1 MRVMMGRAIFVWK
14 ESFPWGRYNRRKSI
28 GHAHSTG
35 WWAEQGIPYLILST
49 RQEIGGLWRKAV
61 GRKIL
66 VVDDEPVL
74 VETMAYNLEQA
85 GYQVTTV
92 TDGASALEAARR
104 ETPDLVILD
113 IMLPEM
119 DGLEVCRLLRREG
132 NTATT
137 PIMMLTA
144 KGEEIDKVV
153 GLEVGADDYV
163 TKPFGRRELLARVR
177 ALLRR
182 AEYPAPVEDHNATST
197 AEDTARANRE
207 LVAGPLRIDLAGRRV
222 DCRGQKLDLQPKQFE
237 LLVYLVRNRG
247 TVLTRDQVLYN
258 VWGYD
263 YAGDTRTVDVHIR
276 WLREKLEEDPA
287 NPRLIQTV
295 RGVGYVFR
303 W

>member
-1 MRVMMGRAIFVWK
+1 
-14 ESFPWGRYNRRKSI
+14 
-28 GHAHSTG
+28 
-35 WWAEQGIPYLILST
+35 
-49 RQEIGGLWRKAV
+49 V
-61 GRKIL
+61 GRTMRKVLI
-66 VVDDEPVL
+66 VDDEPVL
-74 VETMAYNLEQA
+74 VETIAYNLEQA
-85 GYQVTTV
+85 GYEVTTAA
-92 TDGASALEAARR
+92 DGASALEAARR
-104 ETPDLVILD
+104 ERPDLVILD

-119 DGLEVCRLLRREG
+119 DGIEVCRRLRRENG
-132 NTATT
+132 TATT

-163 TKPFGRRELLARVR
+163 TKPFGRRELLARVK

-182 AEYPAPVEDHNATST
+182 AEYAPASEERPAQGIADELPHS
-197 AEDTARANRE
+197 NRE
-207 LVAGPLRIDLAGRRV
+207 LAAGPLRIDLAGRRV
-222 DCRGQKLDLQPKQFE
+222 ICRGQELELQPKQFE
-237 LLVYLVRNRG
+237 LLTYLVRNRG
-247 TVLTRDQVLYN
+247 TVLTRDQILHN

-263 YAGDTRTVDVHIR
+263 YAGDTRTVDVHVR

>member
-1 MRVMMGRAIFVWK
+1 M
-14 ESFPWGRYNRRKSI
+14 
-28 GHAHSTG
+28 
-35 WWAEQGIPYLILST
+35 
-49 RQEIGGLWRKAV
+49 

-66 VVDDEPVL
+66 VVDDEAVL
-74 VETMAYNLEQA
+74 VETIAYNLEQA
-85 GYQVTTV
+85 GYQVITA

-104 ETPDLVILD
+104 ETPDVIILD

-119 DGLEVCRLLRREG
+119 DGLEVCRQLRRESS
-132 NTATT
+132 TATT

-144 KGEEIDKVV
+144 KGDEIDKVV

-182 AEYPAPVEDHNATST
+182 ADYTDEEHPTQST
-197 AEDTARANRE
+197 EGPRPSHE
-207 LVAGPLRIDLAGRRV
+207 LVAGPIRIDLAGRRV
-222 DCRGQKLDLQPKQFE
+222 NCRGQEFELQPKQFD
-237 LLVYLVRNRG
+237 LLTYLVRNRG
-247 TVLTRDQVLYN
+247 TVLTRDQLLYN

-263 YAGDTRTVDVHIR
+263 YAGDTRTVDVHVR

-295 RGVGYVFR
+295 RGVGYCFR
-303 W
+303 

>member
-1 MRVMMGRAIFVWK
+1 VA
-14 ESFPWGRYNRRKSI
+14 
-28 GHAHSTG
+28 
-35 WWAEQGIPYLILST
+35 
-49 RQEIGGLWRKAV
+49 
-61 GRKIL
+61 RKIL
-66 VVDDEPVL
+66 VVDDEAVL

-85 GYQVTTV
+85 GYQVITV
-92 TDGASALEAARR
+92 ADGASALEAARR
-104 ETPDLVILD
+104 IKPDLIILD

-119 DGLEVCRLLRREG
+119 DGFEVCRQLRQERA
-132 NTATT
+132 TATT

-144 KGEEIDKVV
+144 KSDEIDKVV

-182 AEYPAPVEDHNATST
+182 SEYAPSSQERAGRDGATEVPT
-197 AEDTARANRE
+197 ASRE
-207 LVAGPLRIDLAGRRV
+207 LVAGPIRIDLAGRRV
-222 DCRGQKLDLQPKQFE
+222 DCRGQELELQPKQFD
-237 LLVYLVRNRG
+237 LLTYFVRNRG
-247 TVLTRDQVLYN
+247 TVLTRDQLLHN

-263 YAGDTRTVDVHIR
+263 YAGDTRTVDVHVR
-276 WLREKLEEDPA
+276 WLREKIEEDPA

>member
-1 MRVMMGRAIFVWK
+1 M
-14 ESFPWGRYNRRKSI
+14 
-28 GHAHSTG
+28 
-35 WWAEQGIPYLILST
+35 
-49 RQEIGGLWRKAV
+49 

-66 VVDDEPVL
+66 VVDDEQIL
-74 VETMAYNLEQA
+74 VDTIAYNLQQA
-85 GYQVTTV
+85 GYQVTTAA
-92 TDGASALEAARR
+92 DGASALEAAHR

-119 DGLEVCRLLRREG
+119 DGLEVCRLLRREN
-132 NTATT
+132 NTATV

-144 KGEEIDKVV
+144 KGDEIDKVV

-182 AEYPAPVEDHNATST
+182 ADYPSVNEEQPVQETTGEAP
-197 AEDTARANRE
+197 RPGRE

-222 DCRGQKLDLQPKQFE
+222 FCRGQEMELQPKQFD
-237 LLVYLVRNRG
+237 LL
-247 TVLTRDQVLYN
+247 QN

-263 YAGDTRTVDVHIR
+263 YVGDTRTVDVHVR

-295 RGVGYVFR
+295 RGVGYCFR

>member
-1 MRVMMGRAIFVWK
+1 MV
-14 ESFPWGRYNRRKSI
+14 
-28 GHAHSTG
+28 
-35 WWAEQGIPYLILST
+35 
-49 RQEIGGLWRKAV
+49 
-61 GRKIL
+61 RKIL

-74 VETMAYNLEQA
+74 VETIAYNLEQA
-85 GYQVTTV
+85 GYQVTTAS
-92 TDGASALEAARR
+92 DGASALDAVRC
-104 ETPDLVILD
+104 ETPDLIILD

-119 DGLEVCRLLRREG
+119 DGLEVCRQLRRES
-132 NTATT
+132 NTSMT

-144 KGEEIDKVV
+144 KGDEIDKVV

-182 AEYPAPVEDHNATST
+182 ADYPSASESHTTQEAASEVP
-197 AEDTARANRE
+197 RASRE

-222 DCRGQKLDLQPKQFE
+222 HCRGQEWELQPKQFD
-237 LLVYLVRNRG
+237 LLTYLVRNRG
-247 TVLTRDQVLYN
+247 TVLTRDQLLHN

-287 NPRLIQTV
+287 NPQLIQTV

>member
-1 MRVMMGRAIFVWK
+1 MHW
-14 ESFPWGRYNRRKSI
+14 
-28 GHAHSTG
+28 
-35 WWAEQGIPYLILST
+35 
-49 RQEIGGLWRKAV
+49 RQIV
-61 GRKIL
+61 GRRIL

-74 VETMAYNLEQA
+74 VETIAYNLEQA
-85 GYQVTTV
+85 GYQVTTAA
-92 TDGASALEAARR
+92 DGSSALEAARS
-104 ETPDLVILD
+104 ETPDLIILD

-119 DGLEVCRLLRREG
+119 DGLEVCRQLRRES
-132 NTATT
+132 NTSTT

-144 KGEEIDKVV
+144 KGDEIDKVV

-182 AEYPAPVEDHNATST
+182 ADYVPPA
-197 AEDTARANRE
+197 AEKSAQEASSE
-207 LVAGPLRIDLAGRRV
+207 VPRV
-222 DCRGQKLDLQPKQFE
+222 NCRGQELELQPKQFD
-237 LLVYLVRNRG
+237 LLTYLVRNRG
-247 TVLTRDQVLYN
+247 TVLTRDQLLHN

-263 YAGDTRTVDVHIR
+263 YAGDTRTVDVHVR

-295 RGVGYVFR
+295 RGVGYCFR

>member
-1 MRVMMGRAIFVWK
+1 MA
-14 ESFPWGRYNRRKSI
+14 
-28 GHAHSTG
+28 
-35 WWAEQGIPYLILST
+35 
-49 RQEIGGLWRKAV
+49 
-61 GRKIL
+61 RKIL
-66 VVDDEPVL
+66 VVDDESVL
-74 VETMAYNLEQA
+74 VETIAYNLEQA
-85 GYQVTTV
+85 GYQVITA
-92 TDGASALEAARR
+92 TDGTSALQAAHCER
-104 ETPDLVILD
+104 PDLIILD

-119 DGLEVCRLLRREG
+119 DGLEVCRQLRRES

-144 KGEEIDKVV
+144 KGDEIDKVV

-182 AEYPAPVEDHNATST
+182 ADYAPLDAEKPAQEGANEVS
-197 AEDTARANRE
+197 RANRE

-222 DCRGQKLDLQPKQFE
+222 NCRGQELDLQPKQFE
-237 LLVYLVRNRG
+237 LLTYLVRNRG
-247 TVLTRDQVLYN
+247 TVLTRDQLLHN

-263 YAGDTRTVDVHIR
+263 YAGDTRTVDVHVR

-295 RGVGYVFR
+295 RGVGYCFR

>member
-1 MRVMMGRAIFVWK
+1 M
-14 ESFPWGRYNRRKSI
+14 
-28 GHAHSTG
+28 
-35 WWAEQGIPYLILST
+35 
-49 RQEIGGLWRKAV
+49 

-66 VVDDEPVL
+66 VVDDETIL
-74 VETMAYNLEQA
+74 VEAIAYNLEQA
-85 GYQVTTV
+85 GYQVTTAA
-92 TDGASALEAARR
+92 DGASALEAARR
-104 ETPDLVILD
+104 ETPDLIILD

-119 DGLEVCRLLRREG
+119 DGLEVCRQFRREG
-132 NTATT
+132 NTTTT

-144 KGEEIDKVV
+144 KGDEIDKVV
-153 GLEVGADDYV
+153 GLEIGADDYV

-182 AEYPAPVEDHNATST
+182 AEYPAASDERAVQETSS
-197 AEDTARANRE
+197 EPPRPSRE

-222 DCRGQKLDLQPKQFE
+222 NCRGQELELQPKQFD
-237 LLVYLVRNRG
+237 LLTYLVRNRG
-247 TVLTRDQVLYN
+247 TVLTRDQLLQN

-263 YAGDTRTVDVHIR
+263 YVGDTRTVDVHVR

-295 RGVGYVFR
+295 RGVGYCFR

>member
-1 MRVMMGRAIFVWK
+1 M
-14 ESFPWGRYNRRKSI
+14 
-28 GHAHSTG
+28 
-35 WWAEQGIPYLILST
+35 
-49 RQEIGGLWRKAV
+49 

-74 VETMAYNLEQA
+74 VETIAYNLEQA
-85 GYQVTTV
+85 GYQVTTAA
-92 TDGASALEAARR
+92 DGASALEATHR
-104 ETPDLVILD
+104 ETPDLIILD

-119 DGLEVCRLLRREG
+119 DGLEVCRQLRREG
-132 NTATT
+132 NTFTT

-144 KGEEIDKVV
+144 KGDEIDKVV

-182 AEYPAPVEDHNATST
+182 SEYPSASEERPAPESVTEVPRQT
-197 AEDTARANRE
+197 RE
-207 LVAGPLRIDLAGRRV
+207 LVAGPVRIDLAGRRV
-222 DCRGQKLDLQPKQFE
+222 NCRGQEFELQPKQFE
-237 LLVYLVRNRG
+237 LLTYLVRNRG
-247 TVLTRDQVLYN
+247 TVLTRDQLLHN

-263 YAGDTRTVDVHIR
+263 YVGDTRTVDVHIR
-276 WLREKLEEDPA
+276 WLREKLEEDSA

>member
-1 MRVMMGRAIFVWK
+1 VSR
-14 ESFPWGRYNRRKSI
+14 N
-28 GHAHSTG
+28 
-35 WWAEQGIPYLILST
+35 
-49 RQEIGGLWRKAV
+49 
-61 GRKIL
+61 KIL
-66 VVDDEPVL
+66 VVDDEQIL
-74 VETMAYNLEQA
+74 VDTIAYNLQQA
-85 GYQVTTV
+85 GYQVTTAF
-92 TDGASALEAARR
+92 DGASALEAAHR

-119 DGLEVCRLLRREG
+119 DGLEVCRLLRREN
-132 NTATT
+132 NTATV

-144 KGEEIDKVV
+144 KGDEIDKVV

-182 AEYPAPVEDHNATST
+182 ADYPSVNEERPVQEITGETPRSS
-197 AEDTARANRE
+197 RE
-207 LVAGPLRIDLAGRRV
+207 LVTGPLRIDLAGRRV
-222 DCRGQKLDLQPKQFE
+222 FCRGQEMELQPKQFD
-237 LLVYLVRNRG
+237 LLTYLVRNRG
-247 TVLTRDQVLYN
+247 TVLTRDQLLQN

-263 YAGDTRTVDVHIR
+263 YVGDTRTVDVHVR

-295 RGVGYVFR
+295 RGVGYCFR

>member
-1 MRVMMGRAIFVWK
+1 M
-14 ESFPWGRYNRRKSI
+14 
-28 GHAHSTG
+28 
-35 WWAEQGIPYLILST
+35 
-49 RQEIGGLWRKAV
+49 

-66 VVDDEPVL
+66 VVDDEAVL

-85 GYQVTTV
+85 GYQVATAA
-92 TDGASALEAARR
+92 DGASALEAARR
-104 ETPDLVILD
+104 ESPDLIILD

-119 DGLEVCRLLRREG
+119 DGLEVCRQLRREG
-132 NTATT
+132 PTATT

-144 KGEEIDKVV
+144 KGDEIDKVV

-182 AEYPAPVEDHNATST
+182 AEYVPVRDDRKDQSATSEVQKNT
-197 AEDTARANRE
+197 RE
-207 LVAGPLRIDLAGRRV
+207 LMAGPLRIDLAGRRV
-222 DCRGQKLDLQPKQFE
+222 NCRGKELDLQPKQFD
-237 LLVYLVRNRG
+237 LLTYLVRNRG
-247 TVLTRDQVLYN
+247 TVLTRDQLLHN

-263 YAGDTRTVDVHIR
+263 YVGDTRTVDVHVR

-295 RGVGYVFR
+295 RGVGYCFR

>member
-1 MRVMMGRAIFVWK
+1 MEILANTLTQQGFDQKSVGGFVD
-14 ESFPWGRYNRRKSI
+14 RHHRR
-28 GHAHSTG
+28 
-35 WWAEQGIPYLILST
+35 
-49 RQEIGGLWRKAV
+49 RAV

-85 GYQVTTV
+85 GYQVTTAI
-92 TDGASALEAARR
+92 DGASALEAARR

-119 DGLEVCRLLRREG
+119 DGLEVCRLLRRED

-182 AEYPAPVEDHNATST
+182 ADYPAST
-197 AEDTARANRE
+197 EEHHAPAGTADDAARKNNE

-222 DCRGQKLDLQPKQFE
+222 YCRGQELDLQPKQFE